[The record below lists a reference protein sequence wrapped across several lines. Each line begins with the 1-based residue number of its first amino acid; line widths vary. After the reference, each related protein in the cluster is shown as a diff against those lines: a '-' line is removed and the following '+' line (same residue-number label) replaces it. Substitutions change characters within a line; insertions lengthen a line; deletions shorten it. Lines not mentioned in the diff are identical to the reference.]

1 MTATYQSGF
10 YNDLK
15 RARDLLQ
22 NCIQQ
27 NDCWLT
33 TGCLTKIGYKLM
45 KHKGERTTAHRISWT
60 LFKGSIPSSL
70 WVLHKC
76 DVRNCIN
83 PNHLFLGTPKENTAD
98 MISKNRHKYHWK
110 KEPKLT

>member
-33 TGCLTKIGYKLM
+33 TGCLTKIGYKLGNYPLTTLITPARLM
-45 KHKGERTTAHRISWT
+45 VYQDRDSKGG
-60 LFKGSIPSSL
+60 FK
-70 WVLHKC
+70 
-76 DVRNCIN
+76 
-83 PNHLFLGTPKENTAD
+83 
-98 MISKNRHKYHWK
+98 
-110 KEPKLT
+110 